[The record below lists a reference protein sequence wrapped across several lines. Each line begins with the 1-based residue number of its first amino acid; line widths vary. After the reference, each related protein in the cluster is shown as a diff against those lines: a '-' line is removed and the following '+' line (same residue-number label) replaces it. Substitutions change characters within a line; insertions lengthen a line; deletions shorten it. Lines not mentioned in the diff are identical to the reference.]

1 MTKKKNDNVV
11 YSTVIPI
18 NTTNL
23 VIPSTL
29 SGEYE
34 IQIIQGNTCFDG
46 YIELYYTI

>member
-34 IQIIQGNTCFDG
+34 IQIIQGNIYFYG
-46 YIELYYTI
+46 FIYL

>member
-1 MTKKKNDNVV
+1 MTKKKNDNMV
-11 YSTVIPI
+11 YSKVIPI

-34 IQIIQGNTCFDG
+34 IQIIQGNICFYG
-46 YIELYYTI
+46 YIELY